1 MEPFETLDSPYPD
14 PRLNP
19 ELGLSLSPDPKLTL
33 SENSSFI
40 HMRNG
45 PNPFPRTKILA
56 EAWED
61 LENFPQIPPHSL
73 CYVAEEQGLSFPF
86 YR

>member
-1 MEPFETLDSPYPD
+1 MELFGTPDSPYPD

-19 ELGLSLSPDPKLTL
+19 DLGLSLSPDPKLIL
-33 SENSSFI
+33 SENSRFI

-45 PNPFPRTKILA
+45 PNPFPRTKIPA

-61 LENFPQIPPHSL
+61 LENFPQNPQHSL
-73 CYVAEEQGLSFPF
+73 CYMAEEQGLSFPF